1 MKSNCKWVKNYQSVV
16 NNGRSHSQV
25 MDLPE
30 AKGGDNSAPTA
41 LEATV
46 MSLSGCIVTI
56 FAVVANKMR
65 LNFSELEVELNA
77 TKTDDD
83 PTITAVNFELKI
95 KTDTTKNKVQ
105 KCLEHTMK
113 TCPVGVLFRN
123 AGIAL
128 SNTITML

>member
-16 NNGRSHSQV
+16 DNGRSHAQV

-30 AKGGDNSAPTA
+30 AKGGDNTAPTA

-65 LNFSELEVELNA
+65 LSFNELELDLNA
-77 TKTDDD
+77 EKTDDD

-95 KTDTTKNKVQ
+95 KTEATKDKVQ
-105 KCLEHTMK
+105 KCLEHTLN

-123 AGIAL
+123 AGVTL